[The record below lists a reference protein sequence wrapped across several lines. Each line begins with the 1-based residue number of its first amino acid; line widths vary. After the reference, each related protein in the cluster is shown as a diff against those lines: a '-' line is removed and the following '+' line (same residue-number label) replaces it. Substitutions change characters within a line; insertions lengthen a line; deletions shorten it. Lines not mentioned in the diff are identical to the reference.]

1 MEYTIMLGSNLGNKL
16 MYLERAIEQ
25 LSVNCGTI
33 AKKSQVYETASWGFE
48 APSFLNQA
56 VIVVSE
62 LMPKNFFKKTQK
74 IEKELGREEQY
85 KAQKRY
91 YSRTIDIDILF
102 IDNLIINS
110 SELIVPHSRLANRRF
125 VLVPLSEIQPNK
137 VHPILN
143 KTVLDLLQTCTD
155 NSEVKLFYD

>member
-1 MEYTIMLGSNLGNKL
+1 M
-16 MYLERAIEQ
+16 
-25 LSVNCGTI
+25 
-33 AKKSQVYETASWGFE
+33 
-48 APSFLNQA
+48 
-56 VIVVSE
+56 
-62 LMPKNFFKKTQK
+62 
-74 IEKELGREEQY
+74 GREEQY

-155 NSEVKLFYD
+155 NSDVKLFCD